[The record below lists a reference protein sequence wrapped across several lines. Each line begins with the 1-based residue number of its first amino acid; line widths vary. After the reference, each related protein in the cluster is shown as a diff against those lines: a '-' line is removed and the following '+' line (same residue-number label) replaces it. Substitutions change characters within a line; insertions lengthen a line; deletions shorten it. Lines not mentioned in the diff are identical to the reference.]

1 MRDIGQA
8 LSLLMSRAESN
19 LSDEDLM
26 TLGGASEVAEMQ
38 ARNLARIMDGC
49 GALVANDEDGGWMQD
64 RDRVAALMWHVAA
77 VADSIASLIDL
88 SGRVD
93 VIRAFRPKKEAE

>member
-38 ARNLARIMDGC
+38 ARNLAMIMEGC
-49 GALVANDEDGGWMQD
+49 GALVASDEDGGWMQD
-64 RDRVAALMWHVAA
+64 RDRVKKM
-77 VADSIASLIDL
+77 DSKSRR
-88 SGRVD
+88 SG
-93 VIRAFRPKKEAE
+93 PLC